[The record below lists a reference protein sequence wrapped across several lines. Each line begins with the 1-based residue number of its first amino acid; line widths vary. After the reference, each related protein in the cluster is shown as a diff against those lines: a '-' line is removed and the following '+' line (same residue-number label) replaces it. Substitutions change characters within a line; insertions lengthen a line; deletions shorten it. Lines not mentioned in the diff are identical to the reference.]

1 MQDNLRYI
9 QLNGLD
15 LVGVLIH
22 EIAVILYFIY
32 QIEADLNSL
41 SLINLMCVP

>member
-1 MQDNLRYI
+1 MPDNLRYI

-22 EIAVILYFIY
+22 EIALILYFTY